1 MSMETTATSLN
12 LNMNEQE
19 LARLNMSVETFNKSL
34 AVNGRTA
41 TSELGKDDFLKLLIA
56 QLSNQ
61 DPTSPI
67 EDTEFIAQM
76 AQFSTLEQMT
86 NLNSEFDKLNSML
99 SSSSAYNTLGHT
111 VDLNLGD
118 TTTTG
123 RVDAVVTGAAPQVM
137 VNGMLYDMSKIKAVY
152 EN

>member
-1 MSMETTATSLN
+1 METATTSLN

-34 AVNGRTA
+34 AVNGRTS
-41 TSELGKDDFLKLLIA
+41 TKELGKDDFLKLLIA

-61 DPTSPI
+61 DPTSPM

-86 NLNSEFDKLNSML
+86 NLNSEFDKLNTML

-111 VDLNLGD
+111 VDLNLG
-118 TTTTG
+118 
-123 RVDAVVTGAAPQVM
+123 
-137 VNGMLYDMSKIKAVY
+137 
-152 EN
+152 